1 MLPHEIPTKP
11 WEICA
16 TDLFELDKE
25 TYIVIADYFTKFF
38 EVKKISSSSSKTV
51 INILK
56 ENFSRYG
63 IPVILKSDNG
73 PAYSSSEFRDFANS
87 YGFEHITSSP
97 RYSQSMGFIEKYV
110 QICMNLLKKS
120 KKSNSDP

>member
-1 MLPHEIPTKP
+1 MSAQIEDIITCSQCSICNEFRGTQQKEPVLPHEIPTKP

-16 TDLFELDKE
+16 TNLFELDKE
-25 TYIVIADYFTKFF
+25 TYNVIADNFSKFF

-63 IPVILKSDNG
+63 IPIILKTDNG
-73 PAYSSSEFRDFANS
+73 PAYSSSKVRDFANS
-87 YGFEHITSSP
+87 
-97 RYSQSMGFIEKYV
+97 
-110 QICMNLLKKS
+110 
-120 KKSNSDP
+120 